1 MRFNENLLNLRKQKG
16 WSQEELGY
24 KLNVSRQTV
33 SKWEAGQ
40 TTPELEKLELLAK
53 IFNISIDELVGNNT
67 EKNNFKKKKI
77 LKKVIIVIFILLFFL
92 LLGFFTYDFIL

>member
-53 IFNISIDELVGNNT
+53 IINISIDE
-67 EKNNFKKKKI
+67 
-77 LKKVIIVIFILLFFL
+77 
-92 LLGFFTYDFIL
+92 

>member
-40 TTPELEKLELLAK
+40 TTPELEKIELHAK
-53 IFNISIDELVGNNT
+53 IFNKSIDELVGNNT